1 MNEPEKT
8 PKFEKLLNEMY
19 TNYPGDDGDSD
30 NEYSF
35 KKDPKDI
42 FSDRTKKFSDREQSI
57 DMDDEDYLDNVEDE
71 EEEGD
76 YKDSAMSLEDV
87 TGAIEG
93 TLMGLDG
100 DLGDTFAGE
109 VELLANMLYDDGIE
123 YMEVTS
129 SGHES
134 GYNYET
140 NEEEEEEVEDKE
152 VYYIEFTAYYEGGV
166 EKKLLASFII
176 DNDSGDTDIELHGQ

>member
-19 TNYPGDDGDSD
+19 SNYSDGSKGDDD

-42 FSDRTKKFSDREQSI
+42 FSDREQSI

-71 EEEGD
+71 DEEEGD

-140 NEEEEEEVEDKE
+140 NEEEEEDKE